1 MKPVWRAIRAH
12 PGPWLLWSGI
22 GFVLFYVLLSYAAAS
37 GPSWLVAGTF
47 QLTVIAGM
55 VCAPFLYRDTRARI
69 PLPALLAGVVV
80 ICGVLLM
87 QVGYGGGKLDRE
99 AWIALV
105 AVAISAFAYPLGNR
119 GLLLHLERAGI
130 ELNATQR
137 VFGMTLASQPLWW
150 AIAAGAFATTGA
162 PPASQVFLAAGVALG
177 AGVIATVLFF
187 QATGMVRND
196 PTALAAAEAMQA
208 AEILFA
214 TLIGVLWLGEA
225 WPQGRALWGAAIVIA
240 GIVVFSIVASRAAF
254 AVGVLILAGVLL
266 LQLGTAHGTLD
277 RAGWIALACVLGS
290 AVLYPLGNRLL
301 LLHLERT
308 GENLNATQRVFG
320 MTLASQPLWWL
331 VAAFAWQQTGTP
343 SASQVWL
350 AGGVALSA
358 GVIATILFF
367 QATGMVRDNP
377 VALGAAEAMQAAELL
392 FATLLGVSFLHEPW
406 PQGVAVWGAVL
417 VVAGIAAFAW
427 IVVRQ
432 HATGV
437 PQARALRTDR
447 GA

>member
-1 MKPVWRAIRAH
+1 MSPRSARRIALSAVAIALVSALFFTCTYVLNRAAATGGGHWAWTATLRYLITLPIMLVVMPWQGGMKPVWRAIRAH
-12 PGPWLLWSGI
+12 PGPWLLWSGV

-55 VCAPFLYRDTRARI
+55 LCAPFLYRDARARI

-87 QVGYGGGKLDRE
+87 QVGYGGGRLDRD
-99 AWIALV
+99 AWIALAAV
-105 AVAISAFAYPLGNR
+105 AVSAFAYPLGNR

-150 AIAAGAFATTGA
+150 AIAASAFATTGA
-162 PPASQVFLAAGVALG
+162 PPHTQVLFAAGVALG

-214 TLIGVLWLGEA
+214 TLIGVLWLGES
-225 WPQGRALWGAAIVIA
+225 WPQDRALWGAAIVVA
-240 GIVVFSIVASRAAF
+240 GIVAFSIVASRAA
-254 AVGVLILAGVLL
+254 AG
-266 LQLGTAHGTLD
+266 D
-277 RAGWIALACVLGS
+277 
-290 AVLYPLGNRLL
+290 P
-301 LLHLERT
+301 
-308 GENLNATQRVFG
+308 
-320 MTLASQPLWWL
+320 
-331 VAAFAWQQTGTP
+331 
-343 SASQVWL
+343 
-350 AGGVALSA
+350 
-358 GVIATILFF
+358 
-367 QATGMVRDNP
+367 
-377 VALGAAEAMQAAELL
+377 
-392 FATLLGVSFLHEPW
+392 
-406 PQGVAVWGAVL
+406 
-417 VVAGIAAFAW
+417 
-427 IVVRQ
+427 
-432 HATGV
+432 HATKE
-437 PQARALRTDR
+437 LRSDR

>member
-1 MKPVWRAIRAH
+1 MALSAVAIALLSALFFTCTYVLNRAAATAGGHWAWTATLRYLITLPIMVLVMPWQGGMKPVWRAIRAH

-55 VCAPFLYRDTRARI
+55 LCAPFLYRDARARI
-69 PLPALLAGVVV
+69 PLPALAAGIVV

-87 QVGYGGGKLDRE
+87 QVGYGGGRLDRD
-99 AWIALV
+99 AWIALFAV
-105 AVAISAFAYPLGNR
+105 AVSAFAYPLGNR
-119 GLLLHLERAGI
+119 GLLLHLERVGV

-150 AIAAGAFATTGA
+150 AIAAVAFATTGS
-162 PPASQVFLAAGVALG
+162 PPAGQVLLAAGVALG

-240 GIVVFSIVASRAAF
+240 GIVAFSIVASRAA
-254 AVGVLILAGVLL
+254 AG
-266 LQLGTAHGTLD
+266 D
-277 RAGWIALACVLGS
+277 R
-290 AVLYPLGNRLL
+290 
-301 LLHLERT
+301 H
-308 GENLNATQRVFG
+308 ATQ
-320 MTLASQPLWWL
+320 
-331 VAAFAWQQTGTP
+331 
-343 SASQVWL
+343 
-350 AGGVALSA
+350 
-358 GVIATILFF
+358 
-367 QATGMVRDNP
+367 
-377 VALGAAEAMQAAELL
+377 ELR
-392 FATLLGVSFLHEPW
+392 G
-406 PQGVAVWGAVL
+406 
-417 VVAGIAAFAW
+417 
-427 IVVRQ
+427 
-432 HATGV
+432 
-437 PQARALRTDR
+437 DR